1 MKKLMIILLPLMLI
15 SKECDLFQ
23 IEFVKEIQSTE
34 FKVIKNNIEIGASVE
49 PTKNKKLFK
58 HFVGGFEYYKGRG
71 EYDII
76 QYYRDI
82 EVLNKKNI
90 DVKYSTM
97 DSQLKIYTPE
107 KEIIEIFKIK
117 ACRPYS
123 LEKWKNVQ
131 KRSRDKILGR

>member
-1 MKKLMIILLPLMLI
+1 MLPIFLM
-15 SKECDLFQ
+15 SNECDLFQ
-23 IEFVKEIQSTE
+23 IEFVKDAKFVE
-34 FKVIKNNIEIGASVE
+34 FKTIKNDIEVGASLE
-49 PTKNKKLFK
+49 PSKNKKLFK
-58 HFVGGFEYYKGRG
+58 HYVGGFEYYKGRA

-131 KRSRDKILGR
+131 KKSRDKILER